1 MMQLWIYGD
10 SYAVDWREPW
20 VWQRQFAKRMGVE
33 RVYNQACS
41 GTNNEWILKTF
52 ADDGAQQKPGDIA
65 LIFLTDTT
73 RRWWIEDRPELSN
86 LASIINTKD
95 ANEFKNQDPKVF
107 DAIIDYYTY
116 LHRPDLT
123 DFRLAMMTDFI
134 RVKSIERE
142 LRLQVIPC
150 FNMNIDWTDLYP
162 VHGNMTFSICD
173 KEFVSFDEIDEWYNT
188 SIDTRAN
195 HMTLENHTVLADKL
209 YERFTNPDGL
219 LNLEDSEWATGFL
232 RRSDKLTHPGLCPQL
247 VQMAMEPGNSIPAEY
262 WPR

>member
-1 MMQLWIYGD
+1 MKLWIYGD
-10 SYAVDWREPW
+10 SFAVDWREPW
-20 VWQRQFAKRMGVE
+20 VWQRQFANRIGVE

-52 ADDGAQQKPGDIA
+52 ADDEGRQEPGDIA
-65 LIFLTDTT
+65 LIFLTEPA
-73 RRWWIEDRPELSN
+73 RQWWIKDRPELSN
-86 LASIINTKD
+86 LSSIIDTKD
-95 ANEFKNQDPKVF
+95 AKEFKDQDPQVF
-107 DAIIDYYTY
+107 DAIINYYTY
-116 LHRPDLT
+116 LDRPDLT

-162 VHGNMTFSICD
+162 VHGNMTFSVCD
-173 KEFVSFDEIDEWYNT
+173 GEFASRSEIPNWYNT

-219 LNLEDSEWATGFL
+219 LNLEDSAWVTGFL
-232 RRSDKLTHPGLCPQL
+232 RNSDKLTHPGLCAEL

-262 WPR
+262 WPKT

>member
-1 MMQLWIYGD
+1 MKLWIYGD

-52 ADDGAQQKPGDIA
+52 ADDEARQRPGDIA

-116 LHRPDLT
+116 LDRPDLT
-123 DFRLAMMTDFI
+123 DFRLAMMTDF
-134 RVKSIERE
+134 
-142 LRLQVIPC
+142 
-150 FNMNIDWTDLYP
+150 TDSYTGEVPDPYFGGAEGFTYVLD
-162 VHGNMTFSICD
+162 M
-173 KEFVSFDEIDEWYNT
+173 
-188 SIDTRAN
+188 
-195 HMTLENHTVLADKL
+195 LESACG
-209 YERFTNPDGL
+209 GL
-219 LNLEDSEWATGFL
+219 LDRIESSGV
-232 RRSDKLTHPGLCPQL
+232 KG
-247 VQMAMEPGNSIPAEY
+247 
-262 WPR
+262 